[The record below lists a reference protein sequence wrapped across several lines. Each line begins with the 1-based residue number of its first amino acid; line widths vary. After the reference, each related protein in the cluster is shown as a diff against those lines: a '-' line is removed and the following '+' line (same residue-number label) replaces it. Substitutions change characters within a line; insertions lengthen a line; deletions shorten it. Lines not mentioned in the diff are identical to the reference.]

1 MSKGEKNP
9 FLVISH
15 DKDVKK
21 PQSEEY
27 KNNCRMMKEQMLQAL
42 KKYDKPS
49 RKAGYARKNG
59 GNAVKGNE

>member
-42 KKYDKPS
+42 KKYDKPA
-49 RKAGYARKNG
+49 RKAG
-59 GNAVKGNE
+59 